1 MTLVAVRLSKA
12 TVSLSVDAVGEP
24 TWTVGFEAKRSG
36 YEDIPLSTGGHLLA
50 LPGSLWLT
58 AGDSDKDAVG
68 SIHHWPQR
76 TGSWSESEERFN
88 IQCMVPSEQFRQVIG
103 SIERGRP
110 PLAVS
115 IIVPAI
121 NMGGKWHVGEGEP
134 AKDTWHPISRASFL
148 FDEHPEP
155 EYVEPEPEPVPMD
168 KLIASGLGWLRLDLA
183 KYAMIG
189 GGLIVALIAAVLW
202 RG

>member
-1 MTLVAVRLSKA
+1 MTLVAVRLSEA
-12 TVSLSVDAVGEP
+12 TVSLSVDAQNKP
-24 TWTVGFEAKRSG
+24 SWTVGFEAKRSG
-36 YEDIPLSTGGHLLA
+36 YEDIPLSTGGHLLG

-58 AGDSDKDAVG
+58 AGDPDKEAVG
-68 SIHHWPQR
+68 SIHHWPKR
-76 TGSWSESEERFN
+76 ESSWSDSEERFN
-88 IQCMVPSEQFRQVIG
+88 IQCMVPTEQFRQIID

-110 PLAVS
+110 PLAVT
-115 IIVPAI
+115 IIVPTI
-121 NMGGKWHVGEGEP
+121 NMADKWEVGEGDLT
-134 AKDTWHPISRASFL
+134 KDTWHPISRASFL

-155 EYVEPEPEPVPMD
+155 EYAEPEPEPVPMD

-189 GGLIVALIAAVLW
+189 GGLLVALIVAVLW